1 MKVGFIGLGIMGKPM
16 CANLLKKGYDVTV
29 YTLNADTIKEMEVQG
44 AKGAANAK
52 EVGEQVDVLITM
64 VPNSPQVDEVL
75 FGENGAAEG
84 LKAGSTVI
92 DMSSIN
98 PVESQRFATQLAEQG
113 VDFMDAPV
121 SGGEPGAIAGTIS
134 VMVGGKQETFDKHYE
149 LLKAMAG
156 SVVRVGDV
164 GAGNVTKLSNQI
176 IVAVNI
182 AAVSEAFV
190 LAKKANVDP
199 NLVFEAIKGGLAG
212 SNVMNAKAPM
222 MLERRF
228 DPGFR
233 IDLHIKDLQNALD
246 AAHTLH
252 TAVPFCSQAMEM
264 MQAVKN
270 DGFGGCDHSKLL
282 HFYEKMNNVE
292 LDK

>member
-16 CANLLKKGYDVTV
+16 CANLLKKGYDVV
-29 YTLNADTIKEMEVQG
+29 VNTLNVETIKEMEALG
-44 AKGAANAK
+44 AKGAATAK

-84 LKAGSTVI
+84 LKKGATVI

-98 PVESQRFATQLAEQG
+98 PVESQRFAKQLAEQG

-134 VMVGGKQETFDKHYE
+134 VMVGGKQETFDKFYD

-190 LAKKANVDP
+190 LAKNANVDP
-199 NLVFEAIKGGLAG
+199 ALVFEAIKGGLAG

-222 MLERRF
+222 MLDRNF
-228 DPGFR
+228 NPGFR

-246 AAHTLH
+246 AAHSLH
-252 TAVPFCSQAMEM
+252 TAVPFCAQVMEM

-270 DGFGGCDHSKLL
+270 DGFGDRDHSKLL
-282 HFYEKMNNVE
+282 HYFEKMNNTT

>member
-29 YTLNADTIKEMEVQG
+29 YTLNADTIKEMETQG